1 MMQNSGGTAAVTVV
15 GGGSAMERDAVAA
28 VLRAAGFELG
38 ELTSARAVV
47 LLDPSDDDWSQID
60 RLRSR
65 CVLVTTQGLD
75 ADEVLAAVLRGAD
88 AVVEAD
94 APPDTLAHAVRVV
107 CNGGAE
113 LSPMLVRLVA
123 DALRAHAQADE
134 PTLRLTK
141 REGEILM
148 SIDAGETVKQT
159 ARTLGIAPK
168 TVENLQSRLFRKLG
182 VRNRA
187 QAVALAHSLGLI
199 SVAGSVVHVSARGHR
214 APSRTPQP
222 SL

>member
-1 MMQNSGGTAAVTVV
+1 MAR
-15 GGGSAMERDAVAA
+15 EAVAA

-38 ELTSARAVV
+38 TPSSARAVV
-47 LLDPSDDDWSQID
+47 LLDPSDDDWSQLD
-60 RLRSR
+60 RPRSR
-65 CVLVTTQGLD
+65 CILVTTRPLD
-75 ADEVLAAVLRGAD
+75 ADSVLAAVLRGAD
-88 AVVEAD
+88 AVLEAD
-94 APPDTLAHAVRVV
+94 APPETLVHAVRVV
-107 CNGGAE
+107 CTGGAE
-113 LSPMLVRLVA
+113 LSPSFVRLVA

-141 REGEILM
+141 REGEILL
-148 SIDAGETVKQT
+148 SIDGGETVKQT

-199 SVAGSVVHVSARGHR
+199 PRAGAVTETTSSEDMTS
-214 APSRTPQP
+214 PRTPQP

>member
-1 MMQNSGGTAAVTVV
+1 MAREAV
-15 GGGSAMERDAVAA
+15 EA

-38 ELTSARAVV
+38 TPSSARAVV
-47 LLDPSDDDWSQID
+47 LLDPSDDDWNQVE
-60 RLRSR
+60 RPRAR
-65 CVLVTTQGLD
+65 CILVTTRALD
-75 ADEVLAAVLRGAD
+75 ADAVLAAVTRGAD
-88 AVVEAD
+88 AVLEAD
-94 APPDTLAHAVRVV
+94 APSETLVRAVRVV
-107 CNGGAE
+107 CAGGAE
-113 LSPMLVRLVA
+113 LSPLLVRRVA

-141 REGEILM
+141 REGEILL

-199 SVAGSVVHVSARGHR
+199 PNASSPAHVTSSEDVA
-214 APSRTPQP
+214 APRTPQP